1 METEAETHGL
11 VCAFHL
17 DPVESCEH
25 DIFSPD
31 AAGRPRWLHFN
42 VADARARRW
51 LQEESGLPDEAA
63 ELLSQLDPRV
73 QVRRA
78 GGGVVAVLSDL
89 HHDFGTDPEGFG
101 KIRVYV
107 DGDWMVTAR
116 ADRLRT
122 ADRVRRHLEREF
134 RRGTPW
140 ALFEHFIEKLVN
152 TFVEEIAKLNDAVDV
167 AEDEILAGRYQA
179 QAPVLGRVRRTCARL
194 RRHLHGNRAAL
205 AYLRTHLPDVL
216 ESEEHRGLREAIDR
230 FDGQELE
237 SLQERTRLLQEEIA
251 ARVSEA
257 TNRSLFLLSMISA
270 ALLPITLITG
280 IFGMNVGGLPF
291 SSHPHGFL
299 WVMLGM
305 IATVLGAVVW
315 IRRRR
320 REP

>member
-1 METEAETHGL
+1 MEDAADSHGL

-17 DPVESCEH
+17 DPVERCESAA
-25 DIFSPD
+25 FD
-31 AAGRPRWLHFN
+31 AGAAPRPRWLHFN

-51 LQEESGLPDEAA
+51 LQDESGLPAA
-63 ELLSQLDPRV
+63 AVKVLIEPDPPVRV
-73 QVRRA
+73 ERA
-78 GGGVVAVLSDL
+78 AAGVLVVLSDV

-101 KIRVYV
+101 KIRLYV
-107 DGDWMVTAR
+107 DAERMVSSR
-116 ADRLRT
+116 ADHLRT
-122 ADRVRRHLEREF
+122 ADRVRHELLDGF
-134 RRGTPW
+134 PAGSPW
-140 ALFEHFIEKLVN
+140 TLFEHFVETLVGTFGDEVGKLG
-152 TFVEEIAKLNDAVDV
+152 AVVDL

-179 QAPVLGRVRRTCARL
+179 QGPVLGRVRRTCARL
-194 RRHLHGNRAAL
+194 RRHINGNRTAL
-205 AYLRTHLPDVL
+205 T
-216 ESEEHRGLREAIDR
+216 GLRAHLSQDPEWASRQGLRDVIDR
-230 FDGQELE
+230 FDGQDLEL
-237 SLQERTRLLQEEIA
+237 LQERTRQLQEEIA

-291 SSHPHGFL
+291 SSHPQGFL